1 MKAPAV
7 CGHPPRGGA
16 RLLFRRPRILAR
28 RSLPLDPLV
37 PYPVSPWPAVFLL
50 AFALALFAVTF
61 REAKTHAFEVA
72 LLILVGAAFFV
83 IYADMAT
90 RRTWRTMLAV
100 RHDAIGRLRTRAA
113 WRAVA
118 PEEFPG
124 DIAML
129 LRGLGFTCGLR
140 ETMANGDALEPD
152 IRGEDPD
159 GRLVAAFARPGETVD
174 ARTFQAMLG
183 SAVLRRSQRLIVV
196 TTEDVVPEVHRMAD
210 SLPESIVGAE
220 VWDLDAL
227 AEKVRTLAIGD
238 VDTGL
243 LPWARA

>member
-1 MKAPAV
+1 MP
-7 CGHPPRGGA
+7 
-16 RLLFRRPRILAR
+16 FRRLWSLGR

-83 IYADMAT
+83 IYAEMAT

-140 ETMANGDALEPD
+140 ETAGNSDAIEPD

-159 GRLVAAFARPGETVD
+159 GRLVAAFARTGEAVD
-174 ARTFQAMLG
+174 ARTFQTMVG
-183 SAVLRRSQRLIVV
+183 SVVLRRCQRLIVV
-196 TTEDVVPEVHRMAD
+196 TTGDVAPEVHRMAD

-227 AEKVRTLAIGD
+227 AEKVRTLAIRD
-238 VDTGL
+238 VDTDL
-243 LPWARA
+243 LPWSRA